1 MSTYFD
7 LSRILYA
14 GLLLMMGVFSLCSC
28 TATCSQIK
36 YLDPSSTLGHYEPEE
51 QATEA
56 ASNRAP
62 TERQNNQIK

>member
-1 MSTYFD
+1 
-7 LSRILYA
+7 
-14 GLLLMMGVFSLCSC
+14 MMGVFSLCSC

-36 YLDPSSTLGHYEPEE
+36 YLDPSSTLGHYETEE